1 MTGTARN
8 RYWKTSTEMKKII
21 LLMAMAAAGLSG
33 CDRRPAPLK
42 IDNALTADEI
52 AAGRLTPEVMW
63 KMRRAGSSSLSPD
76 GTRLLYTL
84 TDYNMAENRGV
95 TTVWTEEIATG
106 KCRQLTDG
114 TSNSAAPQWSADGQ
128 SVWFLSDR
136 SGSMQ
141 VWRMAADGTHARQI
155 TGAGG
160 GEGIPDV
167 EGFGVAP
174 DEKHIWWVQTVH
186 VAARKSA
193 DVHND
198 LPESKARI
206 YDDLMVRHWDYWDEG
221 DYRHIFIAELGD
233 GLVTGGKDIIGAEA
247 AWDAPLAPYFDM
259 AEIAWN
265 PAGTKLAYTC
275 KPLTGTA
282 YAVSTDSDIFVYDVA
297 TGATENICKPRTAP
311 KGECAGEAGEVRDL
325 PDEMPGYDKYPVWS
339 PDGEKIAF
347 RSMRRAGN
355 ESDKERLLVY
365 DCTTGATE
373 DLTEDFDYNA
383 MNVVWDGNERLYFI
397 APIEATHQLCRT
409 ALTDGEAE
417 VLTRGDHDIN
427 AFTMA
432 GGRIVA
438 EVCTISMATEFYE
451 INPADGA
458 MKRISE
464 INRPVYD
471 AVKMGEVQKRWVRT
485 TDGKQMLTWVILPPD
500 FDATKKY
507 PVLLYCQGG
516 PQSVVSQFWSYRWNF
531 QLMAA
536 QGYVVVA
543 PNRRGLPSFGQEWL
557 DQISGD
563 YSGQNIRDYLSAI
576 DDVAREPWADA
587 DRMGCVGASYGG
599 YSVYYLAGCHE
610 KRFKAFIA
618 HCGIYDFYSMYGETE
633 ELWFVNNDYGGPY
646 WDPKNATAQ
655 RSYANSPHK
664 SAAKWDTPILIVT
677 GEKDYRIPY
686 TQSLEAFTA
695 ARVRGIPARLVEFE
709 DEAHQVF
716 KPQNSLVWNR
726 EFFGWLDKYVKQ
738 E

>member
-1 MTGTARN
+1 
-8 RYWKTSTEMKKII
+8 MKKIL
-21 LLMAMAAAGLSG
+21 LLMILAAAGAAS
-33 CDRRPAPLK
+33 CDKRPAPLT

-52 AAGRLTPEVMW
+52 TAGRLTPEVMW
-63 KMRRAGSSSLSPD
+63 KMSRAGDSSLSPD
-76 GTRLLYTL
+76 GSKLLYQQ
-84 TDYNMAENRGV
+84 TDYSMSENRGV
-95 TTVWTEEIATG
+95 TTLWIEEIVSETAT
-106 KCRQLTDG
+106 RLTDG
-114 TSNSAAPQWSADGQ
+114 TSNNLSPRWSADG
-128 SVWFLSDR
+128 SKIYFLSDR

-141 VWRMAADGTHARQI
+141 VWEMTARGTDARQL
-155 TGAGG
+155 TGSCN
-160 GEGIPDV
+160 GEGVSKSSDV
-167 EGFGVAP
+167 RA
-174 DEKHIWWVQTVH
+174 
-186 VAARKSA
+186 
-193 DVHND
+193 D
-198 LPESKARI
+198 LPKSQALI
-206 YDDLMVRHWDYWDEG
+206 YDDLMARHWDYWDEG
-221 DYRHIFIAELGD
+221 DYRHIFVGELGKMP
-233 GLVTGGKDIIGAEA
+233 VTGGKDIIGADA

-265 PAGTKLAYTC
+265 HAGTKLAYTC
-275 KPLTGTA
+275 KPLTGTE
-282 YAVSTDSDIFVYDVA
+282 YAVSTDSDIFVYDLT
-297 TGATENICKPRTAP
+297 TGQTQNICKPRTNAAP
-311 KGECAGEAGEVRDL
+311 EGICGKRE
-325 PDEMPGYDKYPVWS
+325 PEMPGYDKYPVWS
-339 PDGEKIAF
+339 PDDRYIAF

-355 ESDKERLLVY
+355 ESDKERLYLY
-365 DCTTGATE
+365 DCRTAE
-373 DLTEDFDYNA
+373 MRDLTETFDYNA
-383 MNVVWDGNERLYFI
+383 ANVAWESPDRLLFI
-397 APIEATHQLCRT
+397 APMEATHQICRVT
-409 ALTDGEAE
+409 LLKADDKDAVPQIE
-417 VLTRGDHDIN
+417 VLTQGDHDIN
-427 AFTMA
+427 AFTLA
-432 GGRIVA
+432 KGHIAA
-438 EVCTISMATEFYE
+438 EVCTISMATEFFDV
-451 INPADGA
+451 NPATGT
-458 MKRISE
+458 MVQISE
-464 INRPVYD
+464 INKPIYD
-471 AVKMGEVQKRWVRT
+471 NIRMGNVQKRRVKT
-485 TDGKQMLTWVILPPD
+485 TDGKEMLTWVILPPD

-536 QGYVVVA
+536 QGYIVVA